1 MVKQIKISP
10 VTRIEGHAQVTIDL
24 DDSNK
29 VTDARLN
36 IMEVRGF
43 EKFLQ
48 GRPVEEAPRIVT
60 QICGICPVSH
70 HLAGAKAVDGCFG
83 VKAAPTAHML
93 RELMQ
98 MGQFIHS
105 HSLHF
110 YFLAAPDFVF
120 TPDGECRPEERL
132 RRPRRQPGA
141 GHRGRA
147 VQEDRHSRSSRP
159 PQAGPS
165 TRSPRCPAASPRA

>member
-48 GRPVEEAPRIVT
+48 GRPAEEAPRIVT

-70 HLAGAKAVDGCFG
+70 HLASAKAVDELLRREDRPDRIQ
-83 VKAAPTAHML
+83 APRAHADRAVHTL
-93 RELMQ
+93 P
-98 MGQFIHS
+98 
-105 HSLHF
+105 
-110 YFLAAPDFVF
+110 LAALLLPGGPGLRVH
-120 TPDGECRPEERL
+120 PGRRRHAEERL
-132 RRPRRQPGA
+132 RRHRRQPGA

-147 VQEDRHSRSSRP
+147 LPGRSGSRSSRP
-159 PQAGPS
+159 PQAAPS
-165 TRSPRCPAASPRA
+165 TRSPPCPAASPRD

>member
-1 MVKQIKISP
+1 MVKQIKIAP
-10 VTRIEGHAQVTIDL
+10 VSRIEGHAQVTIDV
-24 DDSNK
+24 DDSGK
-29 VTDARLN
+29 ATDARLN

-48 GRPVEEAPRIVT
+48 GRPVEEASRIVT

-70 HLAGAKAVDGCFG
+70 HLAAAKASDNCFDGGTSPIAF
-83 VKAAPTAHML
+83 KL

-98 MGQFIHS
+98 MGQYIHS

-120 TPDGECRPEERL
+120 TPDGKPE
-132 RRPRRQPGA
+132 
-141 GHRGRA
+141 
-147 VQEDRHSRSSRP
+147 
-159 PQAGPS
+159 
-165 TRSPRCPAASPRA
+165 